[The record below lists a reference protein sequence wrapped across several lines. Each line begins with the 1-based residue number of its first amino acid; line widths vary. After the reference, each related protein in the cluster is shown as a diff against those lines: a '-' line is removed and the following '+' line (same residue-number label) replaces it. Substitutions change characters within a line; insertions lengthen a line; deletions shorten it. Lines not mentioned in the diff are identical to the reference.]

1 MNPFDRVQSL
11 THLMA
16 ATRLTAAA
24 ETAETA
30 ETAEAEQKTVE
41 TELEEMKR
49 IIGGHIRLDPGISGE
64 LTSRLLADTM
74 FQCFLTNTHGH
85 FAESRVQAWTESGIR
100 FADSAAKA
108 AKAAKAVG
116 EVKRIAHAS
125 YVTVPWSSSEET
137 RAKSVMDIDIAS
149 RCVNLLGMWGLVVHL
164 PKEYHLSRGFE
175 QRVEQCLRACQPP
188 CCLLFELTGNSTSL
202 VTRGQLPQLP
212 IERIRQCQ
220 EVIERVAAA
229 TNIDDRWGFCFDT
242 AHAFVQYQPLTTAA
256 DARSLIEAIESP
268 AAASAAASA
277 ASAAASAKPLR
288 IMAIHLNGS
297 KHPFGSGRDQHE
309 PAGSPF
315 DHIWGRDSSGLA
327 VLVEWIMRRRIPTV
341 LEVPGNSLPSQYCL
355 LLQRLHSLSSP
366 AAASASPAAA
376 SE

>member
-24 ETAETA
+24 AAAAETA
-30 ETAEAEQKTVE
+30 EVVQKTAQQ

-100 FADSAAKA
+100 FADS
-108 AKAAKAVG
+108 AAKAVG

-268 AAASAAASA
+268 AAASAA
-277 ASAAASAKPLR
+277 SAKPLR